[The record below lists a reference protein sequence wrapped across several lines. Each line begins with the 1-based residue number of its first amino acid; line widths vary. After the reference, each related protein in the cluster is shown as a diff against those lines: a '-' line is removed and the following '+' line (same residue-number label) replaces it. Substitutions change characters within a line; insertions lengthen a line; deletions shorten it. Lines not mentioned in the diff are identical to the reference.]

1 MNTRIAFSALSLCL
15 LCAGVS
21 RAQDTNSTANAQ
33 QTGTTAGPDCLA
45 HPEATGCLQSAKPGT
60 KTPAPS
66 LEQLPTTIPVIT
78 PISSEAAGEGGKP
91 ATAKAPVQPE
101 PPPPPT
107 EFQLMVADSVG
118 KMLPIYGASLFRQP
132 PSTFAPVENVPV
144 PADYV
149 IGPGDELYVR
159 LWGQLNVEL
168 RVTVDR
174 NGQVFVPKVGPISV
188 AGVHVSQLDA
198 HFRQQIERIFRNFD
212 LTVTLGKLR
221 SIDVLFVGE
230 ARRPGTYTISS
241 LSTLVNAI
249 FAAGGPA
256 PQGSM
261 RHIQLKRDGQIITE
275 FDLYDL
281 LSKGDKS
288 KDTALLPGDV
298 IYVPPAGPQVAVAG
312 SVNTPSIYELKD
324 GKTSLAD
331 IIELA
336 GGLNTVADGSKATV
350 ERIDQRQ
357 IRSVTE
363 FSLDAKGQQEM
374 VKDGDIVRILSI
386 VPRFENAVTLR
397 GNVANPGRY
406 PWHAGMKI
414 RDLLPNK
421 DMLLTRNYW
430 QSQNALVTGAGTQY
444 EKPAQSK
451 ADQEGLRTEV
461 KLNAPEINWDY
472 AVIQRLNPV
481 DLSTTLIPFSLG
493 KAVLEHDEA
502 NNLEL
507 QAGDVVSVFS
517 QHDIS
522 VPTKRQTMFVRV
534 EGEVRV
540 PGIYR
545 IQQGDTLRDLLE
557 RAGGFTENA
566 YVYGMQFTRESARLE
581 QQASLNRIATEM
593 EAQIREKS
601 IANTR
606 ANPENAA
613 AIAAQTESQR
623 GLLEQLR
630 SAKASG
636 RIVLQ
641 LRPRDTGLAAVP
653 RVVLEDLDRVLVPPR
668 SQVVSVVG
676 SVFNQSSFLYRR
688 GATVGYYIRAAGN
701 GNATADLR
709 RALLVRADGSVI
721 GHKTSVFFGES
732 FESIHVLPGDAIVIP
747 AKLQSGGFSKAMRD
761 WLLVA
766 SQASIAAA
774 VIAIH

>member
-1 MNTRIAFSALSLCL
+1 
-15 LCAGVS
+15 
-21 RAQDTNSTANAQ
+21 
-33 QTGTTAGPDCLA
+33 
-45 HPEATGCLQSAKPGT
+45 
-60 KTPAPS
+60 
-66 LEQLPTTIPVIT
+66 
-78 PISSEAAGEGGKP
+78 
-91 ATAKAPVQPE
+91 
-101 PPPPPT
+101 
-107 EFQLMVADSVG
+107 
-118 KMLPIYGASLFRQP
+118 
-132 PSTFAPVENVPV
+132 
-144 PADYV
+144 
-149 IGPGDELYVR
+149 
-159 LWGQLNVEL
+159 
-168 RVTVDR
+168 
-174 NGQVFVPKVGPISV
+174 
-188 AGVHVSQLDA
+188 
-198 HFRQQIERIFRNFD
+198 
-212 LTVTLGKLR
+212 
-221 SIDVLFVGE
+221 
-230 ARRPGTYTISS
+230 
-241 LSTLVNAI
+241 
-249 FAAGGPA
+249 
-256 PQGSM
+256 
-261 RHIQLKRDGQIITE
+261 
-275 FDLYDL
+275 
-281 LSKGDKS
+281 
-288 KDTALLPGDV
+288 
-298 IYVPPAGPQVAVAG
+298 
-312 SVNTPSIYELKD
+312 
-324 GKTSLAD
+324 
-331 IIELA
+331 
-336 GGLNTVADGSKATV
+336 
-350 ERIDQRQ
+350 
-357 IRSVTE
+357 
-363 FSLDAKGQQEM
+363 M

-451 ADQEGLRTEV
+451 ADQESLRTEV

-507 QAGDVVSVFS
+507 QAGDVVTVFS

-581 QQASLNRIATEM
+581 QQASLNRIAAEM
-593 EAQIREKS
+593 EAQIHEKS

-676 SVFNQSSFLYRR
+676 SVFNQSSFLYRK

-701 GNATADLR
+701 GNAIADLR

-732 FESIHVLPGDAIVIP
+732 FESIQVLPGDAIVIP

-766 SQASIAAA
+766 SQVSIAAA
-774 VIAIH
+774 VIATH